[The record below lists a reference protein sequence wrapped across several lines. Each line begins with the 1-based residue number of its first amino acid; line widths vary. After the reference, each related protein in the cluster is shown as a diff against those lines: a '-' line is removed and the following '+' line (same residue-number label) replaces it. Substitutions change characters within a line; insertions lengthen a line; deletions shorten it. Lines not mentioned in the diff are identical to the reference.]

1 MPSRVVVVIIIIII
15 IIVVVFE
22 TRFRSFSSLFKALFS
37 ADQKRPNKASTTTRV
52 VVVKSA
58 NIQNIN
64 EGKRKKECPS
74 SA

>member
-37 ADQKRPNKASTTTRV
+37 ADQKRPNKATTTRV